1 MTVDTRM
8 ATASGSKGFTAVVVH
23 ALAADGTLPLT
34 TPARELLGQDLPLT
48 TTGSPS
54 STCWLIAPASG
65 TSSTRT
71 TSAAST
77 STSSPCRC
85 TPLVTTTDYLAVLDG
100 HPQSFAPDERFA
112 YNGGFVVL
120 ALLAERAAGIPFVDL
135 VRERVTSPA
144 GMGDTDYLRSDE
156 HPARTAL
163 GYLDDA
169 GPSTNFRR

>member
-1 MTVDTRM
+1 MP
-8 ATASGSKGFTAVVVH
+8 VH
-23 ALAADGTLPLT
+23 T
-34 TPARELLGQDLPLT
+34 
-48 TTGSPS
+48 
-54 STCWLIAPASG
+54 
-65 TSSTRT
+65 
-71 TSAAST
+71 
-77 STSSPCRC
+77 
-85 TPLVTTTDYLAVLDG
+85 LVTTTDYLAVLDG

-156 HPARTAL
+156 HPARTAV